1 MRLIELKR
9 DWRMNKGLYML
20 IVPVVVY
27 LIIFNYV
34 PMAGIV
40 LGFER
45 FTPKNG
51 VYMSEWVGL
60 KHFVTFFSSVFF
72 VRVLKNT
79 LILSM
84 YSLIFGFPAPIIF
97 ALLLNELDNEIY
109 KKCIQVVSY
118 MPNFISTVVISGIII
133 DFVASDGV
141 ITDLLVKV
149 GFLKEAKNLLSVPG
163 YFRTI
168 MVLSDLWQGTGFG
181 SILFLA
187 ALTGID
193 QELYEAAVIDG
204 ANRWKQTLHV
214 TIPGIMPTIV
224 IMLIMRIGGLMN
236 ANQEK
241 ILLLYN
247 PLIYETAD
255 VIGTFV
261 YRKGLLEADYGYSTA
276 VGLFNSAVNV
286 ILLFIA
292 NGVSRKYSETSL
304 F

>member
-1 MRLIELKR
+1 
-9 DWRMNKGLYML
+9 MNKGLYLL
-20 IVPVVVY
+20 IIPVVVY

-79 LILSM
+79 LILSL
-84 YSLIFGFPAPIIF
+84 YSIIFGFPAPIIF
-97 ALLLNELDNEIY
+97 ALLLNELDNEYY
-109 KKCIQVVSY
+109 KKVIQVVSY

-141 ITDLLVKV
+141 ITDLLVKI
-149 GFLKEAKNLLSVPG
+149 GFLKDAKNLLSVPE
-163 YFRTI
+163 YFRSI
-168 MVLSDLWQGTGFG
+168 MVISDLWQQVGFG
-181 SILFLA
+181 SILYLA

-214 TIPGIMPTIV
+214 TLPGIMPTVV

-247 PLIYETAD
+247 PLIYETSD

-276 VGLFNSAVNV
+276 VGIFNSIVNV

>member
-1 MRLIELKR
+1 MRLLELKR
-9 DWRMNKGLYML
+9 DWRMNKGLYVL
-20 IVPVVVY
+20 ILPVVVY
-27 LIIFNYV
+27 LIVFNYV

-79 LILSM
+79 LILSLL
-84 YSLIFGFPAPIIF
+84 STLFGFPAPILF
-97 ALLLNELDNEIY
+97 ALLLNELDNEYY
-109 KKCIQVVSY
+109 KKVIQVVSY

-141 ITDLLVKV
+141 ITDILVKV
-149 GFLKEAKNLLSVPG
+149 GFLSEAKNLLSVPS
-163 YFRTI
+163 YFRAI
-168 MVLSDLWQGTGFG
+168 MILSDLWQQVGFG

-204 ANRWKQTLHV
+204 ANRWKQTMHV
-214 TIPGIMPTIV
+214 TIPGIMPTVV
-224 IMLIMRIGGLMN
+224 IMLIMKIGSLLN

-247 PLIYETAD
+247 PLIYETSD
-255 VIGTFV
+255 VIGTFT

-276 VGLFNSAVNV
+276 VGLFNSIVNV

>member
-9 DWRMNKGLYML
+9 DWRMNKGLYL
-20 IVPVVVY
+20 LVLPIVVY
-27 LIIFNYV
+27 LIIFNYL

-60 KHFVTFFSSVFF
+60 KHFTTFFNSVFF
-72 VRVLKNT
+72 IRVLKNT
-79 LILSM
+79 LILSL
-84 YSLIFGFPAPIIF
+84 YSVIFGFPAPIIF
-97 ALLLNELDNEIY
+97 ALLLNELDNEYY
-109 KKCIQVVSY
+109 KKVIQVVSY

-141 ITDLLVKV
+141 ITGMLVNI
-149 GFLKEAKNLLSVPG
+149 GFLKEAKNLLSVPE

-168 MVLSDLWQGTGFG
+168 MVLSDLWQQVGFG

-204 ANRWKQTLHV
+204 ANRWKQTLNV
-214 TIPGIMPTIV
+214 TIPGIMPTVV
-224 IMLIMRIGGLMN
+224 IMLIMRIGSLMN

-247 PLIYETAD
+247 PLIYETSD

-286 ILLFIA
+286 VLLFIA

>member
-9 DWRMNKGLYML
+9 DWRMNTGLYL
-20 IVPVVVY
+20 LVLPIVVY
-27 LIIFNYV
+27 LIIFNYL

-60 KHFVTFFSSVFF
+60 KHFTTFFSSVFF
-72 VRVLKNT
+72 IRVLKNT
-79 LILSM
+79 LILSL
-84 YSLIFGFPAPIIF
+84 YSVIFGFPAPIIF
-97 ALLLNELDNEIY
+97 ALLLNELDNEYY
-109 KKCIQVVSY
+109 KKVIQVVSY

-141 ITDLLVKV
+141 ITGMLVNI
-149 GFLKEAKNLLSVPG
+149 GFLKEAKNLLSVPE

-168 MVLSDLWQGTGFG
+168 MVLSDLWQQVGFG

-204 ANRWKQTLHV
+204 ANRWKQTLNV
-214 TIPGIMPTIV
+214 TIPGIMPTVV
-224 IMLIMRIGGLMN
+224 IMLIMRIGSLMN

-247 PLIYETAD
+247 PLIYETSD

-286 ILLFIA
+286 VLLFIA

>member
-1 MRLIELKR
+1 MRLLELKR
-9 DWRMNKGLYML
+9 DWRMNKGLYLLIIPVVIYL
-20 IVPVVVY
+20 IV
-27 LIIFNYV
+27 FNYV

-51 VYMSEWVGL
+51 VFMSEWVGL

-72 VRVLKNT
+72 IRVLKNT
-79 LILSM
+79 LILSL
-84 YSLIFGFPAPIIF
+84 YSIIFGFPAPILF
-97 ALLLNELDNEIY
+97 ALLLNELDNEYY
-109 KKCIQVVSY
+109 KKVIQVVSY

-141 ITDLLVKV
+141 ITDLLVGI
-149 GFLKEAKNLLSVPG
+149 GFLREAKNLLSVPE
-163 YFRTI
+163 YFRSI
-168 MVLSDLWQGTGFG
+168 MVLTDLWQQVGFG

-204 ANRWKQTLHV
+204 ANRWKQTIHV
-214 TIPGIMPTIV
+214 TIPGIMPTVV

-247 PLIYETAD
+247 PLIYETSD

-292 NGVSRKYSETSL
+292 NGGSRKYSETSL

>member
-1 MRLIELKR
+1 MRLLDLKR
-9 DWRMNKGLYML
+9 DWRMNKGLYFL
-20 IVPVVVY
+20 ILPVVVY
-27 LIIFNYV
+27 LIVFNYV

-79 LILSM
+79 LILSLL
-84 YSLIFGFPAPIIF
+84 SVIFGFPAPVIF
-97 ALLLNELDNEIY
+97 ALLLNELENEY
-109 KKCIQVVSY
+109 FKKVVQVVSY
-118 MPNFISTVVISGIII
+118 MPNFISTVVIAGIII

-149 GFLKEAKNLLSVPG
+149 GFIKEAKNLLSVPE
-163 YFRTI
+163 YFRAI
-168 MVLSDLWQGTGFG
+168 MVLSDLWQQVGFG

-204 ANRWKQTLHV
+204 ANRWKQTIHV
-214 TIPGIMPTIV
+214 TIPGIMPTVI
-224 IMLIMRIGGLMN
+224 IMLIMRIGNLMG

-247 PLIYETAD
+247 PLIYETSD

-276 VGLFNSAVNV
+276 VGIFNSVVNV

>member
-1 MRLIELKR
+1 MRLLELKR
-9 DWRMNKGLYML
+9 DWRMNKGLYLLIIPVVIYL
-20 IVPVVVY
+20 IV
-27 LIIFNYV
+27 FNYV

-51 VYMSEWVGL
+51 VFMSEWVGL

-72 VRVLKNT
+72 IRVLKNT
-79 LILSM
+79 LILSL
-84 YSLIFGFPAPIIF
+84 YSIIFGFPAPILF
-97 ALLLNELDNEIY
+97 ALLLNELDDEYY
-109 KKCIQVVSY
+109 KKVIQVVSY

-141 ITDLLVKV
+141 ITDLLVGI
-149 GFLKEAKNLLSVPG
+149 GFLREAKNLLSVPE
-163 YFRTI
+163 YFRSI
-168 MVLSDLWQGTGFG
+168 MVLTDLWQQVGFG

-204 ANRWKQTLHV
+204 ANRWKQTIHV
-214 TIPGIMPTIV
+214 TIPGIMPTVV

-247 PLIYETAD
+247 PLIYETSD

>member
-1 MRLIELKR
+1 MRLLELKR
-9 DWRMNKGLYML
+9 DWRMNKGLYLL
-20 IVPVVVY
+20 IIPVVVY

-72 VRVLKNT
+72 IRVLKNT
-79 LILSM
+79 LILSL
-84 YSLIFGFPAPIIF
+84 YSIIFGFPAPIIF
-97 ALLLNELDNEIY
+97 ALLLNELDNEYY
-109 KKCIQVVSY
+109 KKVIQVVSY

-141 ITDLLVKV
+141 ITDMLVKI
-149 GFLKEAKNLLSVPG
+149 GFLKEAKNLLSVPQ
-163 YFRTI
+163 YFRTL
-168 MVLSDLWQGTGFG
+168 MVLTDLWQQVGFG

-204 ANRWKQTLHV
+204 ANRWKQTMHV
-214 TIPGIMPTIV
+214 TIPGIMPTVV

-247 PLIYETAD
+247 PLIYETSD

-286 ILLFIA
+286 VLLFIA

>member
-1 MRLIELKR
+1 MRLLELKR
-9 DWRMNKGLYML
+9 DWRMNKGLYFL
-20 IVPVVVY
+20 IIPVVIY

-60 KHFVTFFSSVFF
+60 KHFTTFFSSVFF
-72 VRVLKNT
+72 IRVLKNT
-79 LILSM
+79 MILSL
-84 YSLIFGFPAPIIF
+84 YSVIFGFPAPILF
-97 ALLLNELDNEIY
+97 ALLLNELDNEY
-109 KKCIQVVSY
+109 FKKVIQVVSY
-118 MPNFISTVVISGIII
+118 MPNFISTVVISGIIL

-141 ITDLLVKV
+141 ITDLLVKI
-149 GFLKEAKNLLSVPG
+149 GFLTEGKNLMSVPE

-168 MVLSDLWQGTGFG
+168 MVVTDLWQQVGFG

-204 ANRWKQTLHV
+204 ANRWKQTIHV
-214 TIPGIMPTIV
+214 TIPGIMPTVV

-247 PLIYETAD
+247 PLIYETSD

-276 VGLFNSAVNV
+276 VGLFNSVVNV
-286 ILLFIA
+286 VLLFVA

>member
-9 DWRMNKGLYML
+9 DWRMNKGLYFL
-20 IVPVVVY
+20 IIPVVLY
-27 LIIFNYV
+27 LIIFNYL

-60 KHFVTFFSSVFF
+60 KHFATFFSSVFF

-79 LILSM
+79 MILSL
-84 YSLIFGFPAPIIF
+84 YSVIFGFPAPIIF
-97 ALLLNELDNEIY
+97 ALLLNELDNEYY
-109 KKCIQVVSY
+109 KKVIQVVSY

-149 GFLKEAKNLLSVPG
+149 GFLKEAKNLLSVPE

-168 MVLSDLWQGTGFG
+168 MVLTDLWQQVGFG

-204 ANRWKQTLHV
+204 ANRWKQTIHV
-214 TIPGIMPTIV
+214 TIPGIMPTVI

-247 PLIYETAD
+247 ALIYETSD

-276 VGLFNSAVNV
+276 VGLFNSVVNV

>member
-1 MRLIELKR
+1 MRLLDLKR
-9 DWRMNKGLYML
+9 DFRMNKGLYFL
-20 IVPVVVY
+20 ILPVVVY

-34 PMAGIV
+34 PMAGII

-72 VRVLKNT
+72 IRVLKNT
-79 LILSM
+79 MILSL
-84 YSLIFGFPAPIIF
+84 YAVIFGFPAPIIF
-97 ALLLNELDNEIY
+97 ALLLNELDNEYY
-109 KKCIQVVSY
+109 KKVIQVVSY

-141 ITDLLVKV
+141 ITGKLVNV
-149 GFLKEAKNLLSVPG
+149 GFLKEAKNLLSVPE

-168 MVLSDLWQGTGFG
+168 MVLTDLWQQVGFG

-204 ANRWKQTLHV
+204 ANRWKQTIHV
-214 TIPGIMPTIV
+214 TIPGIMPTVV

-247 PLIYETAD
+247 PLIYETSD

-276 VGLFNSAVNV
+276 VGLFNSVVNV

>member
-1 MRLIELKR
+1 MRLLELKR
-9 DWRMNKGLYML
+9 DWRMNKGLYLL
-20 IVPVVVY
+20 IIPVVIY

-51 VYMSEWVGL
+51 VFMSEWVGL

-72 VRVLKNT
+72 IRVLKNT
-79 LILSM
+79 LILSL
-84 YSLIFGFPAPIIF
+84 YSIIFGFPAPILF
-97 ALLLNELDNEIY
+97 ALLLNELDNEYY
-109 KKCIQVVSY
+109 KKVIQVVSY

-141 ITDLLVKV
+141 ITDLLVGI
-149 GFLKEAKNLLSVPG
+149 GFLKEAKNLLSVPE
-163 YFRTI
+163 YFRSI
-168 MVLSDLWQGTGFG
+168 MVLTDLWQQVGFG

-204 ANRWKQTLHV
+204 ANRWKQTMHV
-214 TIPGIMPTIV
+214 TIPGIMPTVV

-247 PLIYETAD
+247 PLIYETSD

>member
-9 DWRMNKGLYML
+9 DWRMNKGLYL
-20 IVPVVVY
+20 LVLPIVVY
-27 LIIFNYV
+27 LIIFNYL

-60 KHFVTFFSSVFF
+60 KHFTTFFSSVFF
-72 VRVLKNT
+72 IRVLKNT
-79 LILSM
+79 LILSL
-84 YSLIFGFPAPIIF
+84 YSVIFGFPAPIIF
-97 ALLLNELDNEIY
+97 ALLLNELDNEYY
-109 KKCIQVVSY
+109 KKVIQVVSY
-118 MPNFISTVVISGIII
+118 MPNLISTVVISGIII

-141 ITDLLVKV
+141 ITGMLVNI
-149 GFLKEAKNLLSVPG
+149 GFLKEAKNLLSVPE

-168 MVLSDLWQGTGFG
+168 MVLSDLWQQVGFG

-204 ANRWKQTLHV
+204 ANRWKQTLNV
-214 TIPGIMPTIV
+214 TIPGIMPTVV
-224 IMLIMRIGGLMN
+224 IMLIMRIGSLMN

-247 PLIYETAD
+247 PLIYETSD

-286 ILLFIA
+286 VLLFIA

>member
-9 DWRMNKGLYML
+9 DWRMNKGLYLL
-20 IVPVVVY
+20 ILPIVVY
-27 LIIFNYV
+27 LIIFNYL

-40 LGFER
+40 LGVER

-51 VYMSEWVGL
+51 VYMSEGGGL
-60 KHFVTFFSSVFF
+60 KHFTTFFSSVFF

-79 LILSM
+79 LILSL
-84 YSLIFGFPAPIIF
+84 YSVIFGFPAPIIF
-97 ALLLNELDNEIY
+97 ALLLNELDNEYY
-109 KKCIQVVSY
+109 KKVIQVVSY

-141 ITDLLVKV
+141 ITGMLVNI
-149 GFLKEAKNLLSVPG
+149 GFLKEAKNLLSVPE

-168 MVLSDLWQGTGFG
+168 MVVTDLWQQVGFG

-204 ANRWKQTLHV
+204 ANRWKQTLNV
-214 TIPGIMPTIV
+214 TIPGIMPTVV
-224 IMLIMRIGGLMN
+224 IMLIMKIGSLMN

-247 PLIYETAD
+247 PLIYETSD

-286 ILLFIA
+286 VLLFIA

>member
-1 MRLIELKR
+1 MRLLDLKR
-9 DWRMNKGLYML
+9 DWRMNKGLYLL
-20 IVPVVVY
+20 IIPVVVY
-27 LIIFNYV
+27 LIIFNYL

-72 VRVLKNT
+72 IRVLKNT
-79 LILSM
+79 LILSL
-84 YSLIFGFPAPIIF
+84 YSIIFGFPAPILF
-97 ALLLNELDNEIY
+97 ALLLNELDNEYY
-109 KKCIQVVSY
+109 KKVIQVVSY

-141 ITDLLVKV
+141 ITDLLMKV
-149 GFLKEAKNLLSVPG
+149 GFLKESKNLLSVPK

-168 MVLSDLWQGTGFG
+168 MVLTDLWQQVGFG

-204 ANRWKQTLHV
+204 ANRWKQTMHV
-214 TIPGIMPTIV
+214 TIPGIMPTVV

-247 PLIYETAD
+247 PLIYETSD

-276 VGLFNSAVNV
+276 VGLFNSVVNV

>member
-1 MRLIELKR
+1 MRLIELRR
-9 DWRMNKGLYML
+9 DWRMNKGLYIL
-20 IVPVVVY
+20 IIPVVVY

-51 VYMSEWVGL
+51 VFMSEWVGL

-79 LILSM
+79 LILSL
-84 YSLIFGFPAPIIF
+84 YTVLFGFPAPILF
-97 ALLLNELDNEIY
+97 ALLLNELDNEYY
-109 KKCIQVVSY
+109 KKVIQVVSY

-141 ITDLLVKV
+141 ITELLVKI
-149 GFLKEAKNLLSVPG
+149 GFLKEAKNLLSVPE
-163 YFRTI
+163 YFRSI
-168 MVLSDLWQGTGFG
+168 MVLTDLWQQVGFG

-204 ANRWKQTLHV
+204 ANRWKQTIHV
-214 TIPGIMPTIV
+214 TIPGIMPTVV
-224 IMLIMRIGGLMN
+224 IMLIMRIGMLMS

-247 PLIYETAD
+247 PLIYETSD

>member
-1 MRLIELKR
+1 MRLLELKR
-9 DWRMNKGLYML
+9 DWRMNKGLYLL
-20 IVPVVVY
+20 IIPVVIY

-51 VYMSEWVGL
+51 VFMSEWVGL

-72 VRVLKNT
+72 IRVLKNT
-79 LILSM
+79 LILSL
-84 YSLIFGFPAPIIF
+84 YSIIFGFPAPILF
-97 ALLLNELDNEIY
+97 ALLLNELDNEYY
-109 KKCIQVVSY
+109 KKVIQVVSY

-141 ITDLLVKV
+141 ITDLLVGI
-149 GFLKEAKNLLSVPG
+149 GFLKEAKNLLSVPE
-163 YFRTI
+163 YFRSI
-168 MVLSDLWQGTGFG
+168 MVLTDLWQQVGFG

-204 ANRWKQTLHV
+204 ANRWKQTMHV
-214 TIPGIMPTIV
+214 TIPGIMPTVV

-247 PLIYETAD
+247 PLIYETSD

-292 NGVSRKYSETSL
+292 NGVYRKYSETSL

>member
-1 MRLIELKR
+1 MRLLELKR
-9 DWRMNKGLYML
+9 DWRMNKGLYLLIIPVVIYL
-20 IVPVVVY
+20 IV
-27 LIIFNYV
+27 FNYV

-51 VYMSEWVGL
+51 VFMSEWVGL

-72 VRVLKNT
+72 IRVLKNT
-79 LILSM
+79 LILSL
-84 YSLIFGFPAPIIF
+84 YSIIFGFPAPILF
-97 ALLLNELDNEIY
+97 ALLLNELDNEYY
-109 KKCIQVVSY
+109 KKVIQVVSY

-141 ITDLLVKV
+141 ITDLLVGI
-149 GFLKEAKNLLSVPG
+149 GFLREAKNLLSVPE
-163 YFRTI
+163 YFRSI
-168 MVLSDLWQGTGFG
+168 MVLTDLWQQVGFG

-204 ANRWKQTLHV
+204 ANRWKQTIHV
-214 TIPGIMPTIV
+214 TIPGIMPTVV

-247 PLIYETAD
+247 PLIYETSD

-276 VGLFNSAVNV
+276 VGLFNSSVNV

>member
-1 MRLIELKR
+1 MRLLELKR
-9 DWRMNKGLYML
+9 DWRMNKGLYLLIIPVVIYL
-20 IVPVVVY
+20 IV
-27 LIIFNYV
+27 FNYV

-51 VYMSEWVGL
+51 VFMSEWVGL

-72 VRVLKNT
+72 IRVLKNT
-79 LILSM
+79 LILSL
-84 YSLIFGFPAPIIF
+84 YSIIFGFPAPILF
-97 ALLLNELDNEIY
+97 ALLLNELDNEYY
-109 KKCIQVVSY
+109 KKVIQVVSY

-141 ITDLLVKV
+141 ITDLLVGI
-149 GFLKEAKNLLSVPG
+149 GFLREAKNLLSVPE
-163 YFRTI
+163 YFRSI
-168 MVLSDLWQGTGFG
+168 MVLTDLWQQVGFG

-204 ANRWKQTLHV
+204 ANRWKQTIHV
-214 TIPGIMPTIV
+214 TIPGIMPTVV

-247 PLIYETAD
+247 PLIYETSD

>member
-1 MRLIELKR
+1 MRLLELKR
-9 DWRMNKGLYML
+9 DWRMNKGLYLL
-20 IVPVVVY
+20 IIPVVVY

-72 VRVLKNT
+72 IRVLKNT
-79 LILSM
+79 LILSL
-84 YSLIFGFPAPIIF
+84 YSIIFGFPAPIIF
-97 ALLLNELDNEIY
+97 ALLLNELDNEYY
-109 KKCIQVVSY
+109 KKVIQVVSY

-141 ITDLLVKV
+141 ITDMLVKV
-149 GFLKEAKNLLSVPG
+149 GFLKEAKNLLSVPQ

-168 MVLSDLWQGTGFG
+168 MVLTDLWQQVGFG

-204 ANRWKQTLHV
+204 ANRWKQTMHV
-214 TIPGIMPTIV
+214 TIPGIMPTVV

-247 PLIYETAD
+247 PLIYETSD

-276 VGLFNSAVNV
+276 VGLFNSVVNV

>member
-1 MRLIELKR
+1 MRLLDLKR
-9 DWRMNKGLYML
+9 DFRMNKGLYFL
-20 IVPVVVY
+20 ILPVVVY

-34 PMAGIV
+34 PMAGII

-60 KHFVTFFSSVFF
+60 KHFVAFFSSVFF
-72 VRVLKNT
+72 IRVLKNT
-79 LILSM
+79 MILSL
-84 YSLIFGFPAPIIF
+84 YAVIFGFPAPIIF
-97 ALLLNELDNEIY
+97 ALLLNELDNEYY
-109 KKCIQVVSY
+109 KKVVQVVSY

-141 ITDLLVKV
+141 ITGMLVNV
-149 GFLKEAKNLLSVPG
+149 GFLKEAKNLLSVPE

-168 MVLSDLWQGTGFG
+168 MVLTDLWQQVGFG

-204 ANRWKQTLHV
+204 ANRWKQTIHV
-214 TIPGIMPTIV
+214 TIPGIMPTVV

-247 PLIYETAD
+247 PLIYETSD

-276 VGLFNSAVNV
+276 VGLFNSIVNV

>member
-1 MRLIELKR
+1 MRLIDLKR
-9 DWRMNKGLYML
+9 DWRMNKGLYLL
-20 IVPVVVY
+20 IIPVVVY

-60 KHFVTFFSSVFF
+60 KHFTTFFSSVFF

-79 LILSM
+79 LILSL
-84 YSLIFGFPAPIIF
+84 YSIIFGFPAPIIF
-97 ALLLNELDNEIY
+97 ALLLNELDNEYY
-109 KKCIQVVSY
+109 KKVIQVVSY

-141 ITDLLVKV
+141 ITDLLVKI
-149 GFLKEAKNLLSVPG
+149 GFLREAKNLLSVPE

-168 MVLSDLWQGTGFG
+168 MVLTDLWQQVGFG

-204 ANRWKQTLHV
+204 ANRWKQTMHV
-214 TIPGIMPTIV
+214 TIPGIMPTVV

-247 PLIYETAD
+247 ALIYETSD

>member
-9 DWRMNKGLYML
+9 DWRMNKGLYL
-20 IVPVVVY
+20 LVLPIVVY
-27 LIIFNYV
+27 LIIFNYL

-60 KHFVTFFSSVFF
+60 KHFTTFFSSVFF
-72 VRVLKNT
+72 IRVLKNT
-79 LILSM
+79 LILSL
-84 YSLIFGFPAPIIF
+84 YSVIFGFPAPIIF
-97 ALLLNELDNEIY
+97 ALLLNELDNEYY
-109 KKCIQVVSY
+109 KKVIQVVSY

-141 ITDLLVKV
+141 ITGMLVNI
-149 GFLKEAKNLLSVPG
+149 GFLKEAKNLLSVPE

-168 MVLSDLWQGTGFG
+168 MVLSDLWQQVGFG

-204 ANRWKQTLHV
+204 ANRWKQTLNV
-214 TIPGIMPTIV
+214 TIPGIMPTVV
-224 IMLIMRIGGLMN
+224 IMLIMRIGSLMN
-236 ANQEK
+236 SNPEK
-241 ILLLYN
+241 ILLVYN
-247 PLIYETAD
+247 PLIYETSD

-286 ILLFIA
+286 VLLFIA

>member
-1 MRLIELKR
+1 MRLLELKR
-9 DWRMNKGLYML
+9 DWRMNKGLYLL
-20 IVPVVVY
+20 IIPVVVY

-79 LILSM
+79 LILSL
-84 YSLIFGFPAPIIF
+84 YSIIFGFPAPIIF
-97 ALLLNELDNEIY
+97 ALLLNELDNEYY
-109 KKCIQVVSY
+109 KKVIQVVSY

-141 ITDLLVKV
+141 ITDLLVKI
-149 GFLKEAKNLLSVPG
+149 GFLKEAKNLLSVPE
-163 YFRTI
+163 YFRSI
-168 MVLSDLWQGTGFG
+168 MVISDLWQQVGFG
-181 SILFLA
+181 SILYLA

-214 TIPGIMPTIV
+214 TLPGIMPTVV

-247 PLIYETAD
+247 PLIYETSD

-276 VGLFNSAVNV
+276 VGIFNSIVNV

>member
-1 MRLIELKR
+1 MRLIDLKR
-9 DWRMNKGLYML
+9 DWRMNKGLYLL
-20 IVPVVVY
+20 IIPVVVY

-60 KHFVTFFSSVFF
+60 KHFTTFFSSVFF

-79 LILSM
+79 LILSL
-84 YSLIFGFPAPIIF
+84 YSIIFGFPAPIIF
-97 ALLLNELDNEIY
+97 ALLLNELDNEYY
-109 KKCIQVVSY
+109 KKVIQVVSY

-141 ITDLLVKV
+141 ITDLLVKI
-149 GFLKEAKNLLSVPG
+149 GFLREAKNLLSVPE

-168 MVLSDLWQGTGFG
+168 MVLTDLWQQVGFG

-204 ANRWKQTLHV
+204 ANRWKQTMHV
-214 TIPGIMPTIV
+214 TIPGIMPTVV

-247 PLIYETAD
+247 ALIYESSD

-286 ILLFIA
+286 VLLFIA

>member
-9 DWRMNKGLYML
+9 DFRMNKGLYFL
-20 IVPVVVY
+20 ILPVVVY

-79 LILSM
+79 LILSL
-84 YSLIFGFPAPIIF
+84 YSIIFGFPAPILF
-97 ALLLNELDNEIY
+97 ALLLNELDNEYY
-109 KKCIQVVSY
+109 KKVIQVVSY

-141 ITDLLVKV
+141 ITDMLVKV
-149 GFLKEAKNLLSVPG
+149 GFLNEAKNLLSVPE

-168 MVLSDLWQGTGFG
+168 MVLTDLWQQVGFG

-204 ANRWKQTLHV
+204 ANRWKQTIHV
-214 TIPGIMPTIV
+214 TIPGIMPTVV

-247 PLIYETAD
+247 PLIYETSD

-276 VGLFNSAVNV
+276 VGLFNSVVNV

>member
-1 MRLIELKR
+1 MRLLELKR
-9 DWRMNKGLYML
+9 DWRMNKGLYFL
-20 IVPVVVY
+20 IIPVVIY

-79 LILSM
+79 LILSL
-84 YSLIFGFPAPIIF
+84 YSVIFGFPAPIIF
-97 ALLLNELDNEIY
+97 ALLLNELDNEYY
-109 KKCIQVVSY
+109 KKVVQVVSY

-133 DFVASDGV
+133 DFVSTDGV
-141 ITDLLVKV
+141 ITDLLVSI
-149 GFLKEAKNLLSVPG
+149 GFLSEAKNLLSVPE

-168 MVLSDLWQGTGFG
+168 MILSDLWQQVGFG

-204 ANRWKQTLHV
+204 ANRWKQTIHV
-214 TIPGIMPTIV
+214 TIPGIMPTV
-224 IMLIMRIGGLMN
+224 TIMLIMKIGSLMN

-247 PLIYETAD
+247 PLIYETSD

-276 VGLFNSAVNV
+276 VGIFNSVVNV

>member
-1 MRLIELKR
+1 MRLLELKR
-9 DWRMNKGLYML
+9 DWRMNKGLYVL
-20 IVPVVVY
+20 ILPVVVY
-27 LIIFNYV
+27 LIVFNYV

-79 LILSM
+79 LILSLL
-84 YSLIFGFPAPIIF
+84 STLFGFPAPILF
-97 ALLLNELDNEIY
+97 ALLLNELDNEYY
-109 KKCIQVVSY
+109 KKVIQVVSY

-141 ITDLLVKV
+141 ITDMLVKI
-149 GFLKEAKNLLSVPG
+149 GFLSEAKNLLSVPS
-163 YFRTI
+163 YFRAI
-168 MVLSDLWQGTGFG
+168 MILSDLWQQVGFG

-204 ANRWKQTLHV
+204 ANRWKQTMHV
-214 TIPGIMPTIV
+214 TIPGIMPTVV
-224 IMLIMRIGGLMN
+224 IMLIMKIGSLLN

-247 PLIYETAD
+247 PLIYETSD
-255 VIGTFV
+255 VIGTFT

-276 VGLFNSAVNV
+276 VGLFNSIVNV

>member
-1 MRLIELKR
+1 
-9 DWRMNKGLYML
+9 
-20 IVPVVVY
+20 
-27 LIIFNYV
+27 
-34 PMAGIV
+34 
-40 LGFER
+40 
-45 FTPKNG
+45 
-51 VYMSEWVGL
+51 
-60 KHFVTFFSSVFF
+60 VTFFSSVFF

-79 LILSM
+79 LILSL
-84 YSLIFGFPAPIIF
+84 YSIIFGFPAPIIF
-97 ALLLNELDNEIY
+97 ALLLNELDNEYY
-109 KKCIQVVSY
+109 KKVIQVVSY

-168 MVLSDLWQGTGFG
+168 MVVTDLWQQVGFG
-181 SILFLA
+181 SILYLA

-214 TIPGIMPTIV
+214 TLPGIMPTVV
-224 IMLIMRIGGLMN
+224 IMLIMRIGSLMN

-247 PLIYETAD
+247 PLIYETSD

-276 VGLFNSAVNV
+276 VGIFNSIVNV

>member
-9 DWRMNKGLYML
+9 DWRMNKGLYLL
-20 IVPVVVY
+20 ILPIVVY
-27 LIIFNYV
+27 LIIFNYL

-79 LILSM
+79 LILSL
-84 YSLIFGFPAPIIF
+84 YSVIFGFPAPIIF
-97 ALLLNELDNEIY
+97 ALLLNELDNEYY
-109 KKCIQVVSY
+109 KKVIQVVSY

-141 ITDLLVKV
+141 ITGMLVNI
-149 GFLKEAKNLLSVPG
+149 GFLKEAKNLLSVPE

-168 MVLSDLWQGTGFG
+168 MVVTDLWQQVGFG

-187 ALTGID
+187 ALTSID

-204 ANRWKQTLHV
+204 ANRWKQTLNV
-214 TIPGIMPTIV
+214 TIPGIMPTVV
-224 IMLIMRIGGLMN
+224 IMLIMKIGSLMN

-247 PLIYETAD
+247 PLIYETSD

-286 ILLFIA
+286 VLLFIA